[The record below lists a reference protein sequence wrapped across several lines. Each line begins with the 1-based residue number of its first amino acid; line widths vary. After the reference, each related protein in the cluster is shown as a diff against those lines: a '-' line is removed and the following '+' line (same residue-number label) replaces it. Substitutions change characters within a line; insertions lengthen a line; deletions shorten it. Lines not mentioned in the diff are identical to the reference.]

1 MALPNTD
8 KLTSQLAMMP
18 DPALKRMAMMHK
30 QDPYVLP
37 LIIAEDSRRKQM
49 RAAGQAAQYAPQP
62 KVVDQ
67 EVAQLGVLPE
77 QQGIGMLPAQ
87 NIAQMAD
94 GGIAGYADGGDFAQ
108 RSEPVLRMADGGI
121 VALAGG
127 GTGTYSYRP
136 YESEKLLP
144 ETTGY
149 ENMSFG
155 DMVSDIGSKISGFF
169 GSEEENLA
177 KRRREEIA
185 RENARR
191 EAENAAMKKLYGS
204 TSRAPYGGREPPPP
218 MPGDAAPTADTGSR
232 VPAPGA
238 VRQGLGALATGA
250 APAVAGG
257 ARPGAAPLS
266 VDDTA
271 AQLEL
276 QTMKD
281 ERQREGERAMSEFE
295 NMMQMRRDNPAFA
308 KLEAALDK
316 EEAASAGEKDKA
328 AGLALLMA
336 GLGIAGGSSQYGI
349 QNLKEA
355 LPAVKEYQSAMNDLK
370 KLERERMK
378 MRGDIEQFRRAEERD
393 DEKTMMALR
402 NRMEDRKDKI
412 DEKGT
417 ELTSKVLGLKT
428 QQATEVWKTLTE
440 QQGALQR
447 TQITANALPAELR
460 AASILGTGNTQQEVL
475 ESGLRKLETLKG
487 EKPELAFAKLYADH
501 VANSQRTM
509 TEPMSP
515 TEFARTIRSAT
526 TAFRPRVVETDKPG
540 GSARVYER

>member
-94 GGIAGYADGGDFAQ
+94 GGIAGYADGGDFVQ

-136 YESEKLLP
+136 YESKKLFP

-177 KRRREEIA
+177 KRRREAIA

-191 EAENAAMKKLYGS
+191 EAENAGMRKIYE
-204 TSRAPYGGREPPPP
+204 TTTRAPYGGREPPPP
-218 MPGDAAPTADTGSR
+218 MPGDTALTTDTGR
-232 VPAPGA
+232 GAPAPGA
-238 VRQGLGALATGA
+238 ARQNLGALAAGA
-250 APAVAGG
+250 G
-257 ARPGAAPLS
+257 PLP

-281 ERQREGERAMSEFE
+281 ERQREGERAMAEFE

-336 GLGIAGGSSQYGI
+336 GLGIAGGSSRYGI

-393 DEKTMMALR
+393 DEKTMMTLR

-412 DEKGT
+412 DERGA
-417 ELTSKVLGLKT
+417 ELTSKVLGFKT
-428 QQATEVWKTLTE
+428 QQSTEVWKTLTE
-440 QQGALQR
+440 QQGANYR
-447 TQITANALPAELR
+447 TQAQLSQEPAELR
-460 AASILGTGNTQQEVL
+460 TLKALQRDPKLMEAYTRMQQTRG
-475 ESGLRKLETLKG
+475 SGLMGLLGKYADPAELEILRTTN
-487 EKPELAFAKLYADH
+487 PALYAQ
-501 VANSQRTM
+501 VLSQMQAALGGGFTSL
-509 TEPMSP
+509 PQG
-515 TEFARTIRSAT
+515 AT
-526 TAFRPRVVETDKPG
+526 VLPPKK
-540 GSARVYER
+540 

>member
-1 MALPNTD
+1 MALPNTE
-8 KLTSQLAMMP
+8 KLTSQLSMMP
-18 DPALKRMAMMHK
+18 DEALKRMAMMYK
-30 QDPYVLP
+30 QDPYILP
-37 LIIAEDSRRKQM
+37 LVIAEDGRRKQVRM
-49 RAAGQAAQYAPQP
+49 AGAAAQAQPQP

-67 EVAQLGVLPE
+67 QVSQVGPMPE
-77 QQGIGMLPAQ
+77 TVGIGQLPAP
-87 NIAQMAD
+87 NLA
-94 GGIAGYADGGDFAQ
+94 
-108 RSEPVLRMADGGI
+108 RMADGGI
-121 VALAGG
+121 VAFEEGG
-127 GTGTYSYRP
+127 EVERFQSGGLGYSYRA
-136 YESEKLLP
+136 YESPKLLG

-149 ENMSFG
+149 EGMSFG
-155 DMVSDIGSKISGFF
+155 DMMSDIGSRFSGFF
-169 GSEEENLA
+169 GSEEENVA

-191 EAENAAMKKLYGS
+191 EAENAAMKRGYV
-204 TSRAPYGGREPPPP
+204 TRAPYAGRMEPGAP
-218 MPGDAAPTADTGSR
+218 MPGETTPTADTGR
-232 VPAPGA
+232 GVPAPGA